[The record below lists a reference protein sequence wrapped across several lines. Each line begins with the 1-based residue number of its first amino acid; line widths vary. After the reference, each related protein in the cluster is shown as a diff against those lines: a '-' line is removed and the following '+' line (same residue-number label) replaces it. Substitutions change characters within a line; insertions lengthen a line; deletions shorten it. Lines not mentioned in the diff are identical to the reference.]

1 MLKEIKEL
9 DTLILSVLDNVALT
23 IIHNDLELPLPT
35 ATGLLTLKSVCSE
48 VWSIMCPAA
57 DHCRHQVAAVAMLQ

>member
-23 IIHNDLELPLPT
+23 IIHNVPELAT
-35 ATGLLTLKSVCSE
+35 ATGLLRLKSVCSE
-48 VWSIMCPAA
+48 VWSIMCPAY
-57 DHCRHQVAAVAMLQ
+57 CY

>member
-23 IIHNDLELPLPT
+23 IIHNDLELAT
-35 ATGLLTLKSVCSE
+35 ATGLLRLKSVCSE
-48 VWSIMCPAA
+48 VWSIICPAA
-57 DHCRHQVAAVAMLQ
+57 DHCSHQVAAVAMQL

>member
-23 IIHNDLELPLPT
+23 IIHNDLELAT
-35 ATGLLTLKSVCSE
+35 ATGLLRLKSVCSE
-48 VWSIMCPAA
+48 VWSIMSC
-57 DHCRHQVAAVAMLQ
+57 C